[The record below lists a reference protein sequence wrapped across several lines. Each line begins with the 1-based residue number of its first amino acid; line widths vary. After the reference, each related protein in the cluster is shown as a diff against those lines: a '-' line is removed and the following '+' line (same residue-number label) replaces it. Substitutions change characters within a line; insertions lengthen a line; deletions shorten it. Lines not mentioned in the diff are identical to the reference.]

1 MILDGIVLADTIT
14 KLPPEAAG
22 AVIVSGSH
30 GGRYP
35 GQLAAKAG
43 ARAVVLND
51 GGVGRDQ
58 AGICSLALLEPQGI
72 PAATVAHLSCRIG
85 DTRDMLARGVISH
98 ANAPARAA
106 GVVPGMTC
114 REAAERLATAPHRR
128 AALAPGAE
136 SRLEAAAPAG
146 AVRRILLLDS
156 ASLVTPQ
163 DAGEIVVTGSHGALV
178 GGQPIMALRGV
189 PAFAAVFNDAGG
201 GPEVDGMPWGMSRLP
216 ALDAVGVAAF
226 TVSTHSARI
235 GEGVSSFEDGVISA
249 VNTRAAAL
257 GATPGDRARDVLLRW
272 AGLRAT

>member
-1 MILDGIVLADTIT
+1 MILADTIT
-14 KLPPEAAG
+14 KLPPEAEG
-22 AVIVSGSH
+22 AVVVSGSH

-51 GGVGRDQ
+51 GGVGRDD
-58 AGICSLALLEPQGI
+58 AGIGSLALLEPYGI
-72 PAATVAHLSCRIG
+72 PAATVGHMSCRIG
-85 DTRDMLARGVISH
+85 DTQDMLARGVISH
-98 ANAPARAA
+98 ANAPARAV
-106 GVVPGMTC
+106 GVVPGMAC
-114 REAAERLATAPHRR
+114 RDAAGRLATAPHRR

-136 SRLEAAAPAG
+136 SRAEAPAPPG

-156 ASLVTPQ
+156 ASLVRPE

-201 GPEVDGMPWGMSRLP
+201 GPEGWGMSRLP
-216 ALDAVGVAAF
+216 ALEAAGVAAF
-226 TVSTHSARI
+226 TVSAVSARI

-249 VNTRAAAL
+249 VNPRAAAL
-257 GATPGDRARDVLLRW
+257 GARIGDAAAAVLRRW
-272 AGLRAT
+272 ACLR